1 MPGRDVGER
10 SARKPE
16 DPDRQKEPSHAS
28 GFAGSG
34 EKTALA
40 PFGADGRSLRRAA
53 AAIQRPH
60 EAARDMLYHDR
71 DGRRADARPCDPQQI
86 EEPDP
91 GAETSRVGLLRS
103 DGGRGIGEG
112 DAAADEEQDGRQ
124 GRYIPPTVDD
134 QRRGGRSE
142 RKDYHGGAQ
151 GRDATVPFDERARHR
166 SDDRH
171 GERECE
177 GDEACD
183 YRREMTNRT
192 QIERRRQERRTQT
205 NRPDEDADAAHDVR
219 RFAKGLR
226 RNERDGG
233 AADCTSEVDE

>member
-60 EAARDMLYHDR
+60 EAASDDDTYQQEDRGEAARVMLYHDR
-71 DGRRADARPCDPQQI
+71 DG
-86 EEPDP
+86 P

-171 GERECE
+171 GEREGE

-183 YRREMTNRT
+183 HRREMTNR
-192 QIERRRQERRTQT
+192 
-205 NRPDEDADAAHDVR
+205 N
-219 RFAKGLR
+219 
-226 RNERDGG
+226 
-233 AADCTSEVDE
+233 